1 MSLFQEDNFG
11 KYVWGRTVVNQNTP
25 YDYGSIMHYGTDF
38 FSRNGQPTIVPK
50 TSGVTIGQREKLSD
64 VDIAEIRNYYSC

>member
-1 MSLFQEDNFG
+1 
-11 KYVWGRTVVNQNTP
+11 
-25 YDYGSIMHYGTDF
+25 MHYGTDF